1 MSFMGTVGSVAQAG
15 QAGGSA
21 PSGVSIASTPPAS
34 GNYDNACVFAEVV
47 DASAPD
53 CHDFSPSA
61 SFNLVSGTLVASK
74 SVDVADFS
82 GFNGVA
88 AVSDI
93 EIRAYCR
100 ATNATSFQWTISI
113 HAETSI
119 ASGTVAVQT
128 AGGTAQD
135 STGQGN
141 DAVGM
146 VRMTFGGSKAG
157 FLFPENDDT
166 LAIQLDCTATN
177 SSGSTNAV
185 PIVFK
190 FKYQS

>member
-1 MSFMGTVGSVAQAG
+1 MVKMYGAILAISSQQVS
-15 QAGGSA
+15 GGSA
-21 PSGVSIASTPPAS
+21 PTGVSIASAPS
-34 GNYDNACVFAEVV
+34 NNYDNACVFAEVV
-47 DASAPD
+47 DGSAPD

-61 SFNLVSGTLVASK
+61 SFNLVSGNLVASK

-100 ATNATSFQWTISI
+100 ATDATSFQWTISI
-113 HAETSI
+113 HADTSI
-119 ASGTVAVQT
+119 ANGTVAVQT

-141 DAVGM
+141 DAVGK

-157 FLFPENDDT
+157 FTFPENDDE

-190 FKYQS
+190 FKYSS